1 MSKIIETASQFLA
14 HRKGLLPL
22 LGCLL
27 VLVNLVLRVAAPDTW
42 FAATDVFLHL
52 GVLTAIFGLL
62 LARVL

>member
-1 MSKIIETASQFLA
+1 MSQLIDALSHFLA
-14 HRKGLLPL
+14 RRKGLLPL

-27 VLVNLVLRVAAPDTW
+27 VLINLILRLALPATW
-42 FAATDVFLHL
+42 FATTDILLHV

>member
-1 MSKIIETASQFLA
+1 MSQLIDAVSHFLA

-27 VLVNLVLRVAAPDTW
+27 VLINLILRLAVPGAW
-42 FAATDVFLHL
+42 FATTDILLHL